1 MAKGRDIFFQYLE
14 HHGIEFLFGN
24 PGTTEL
30 PLVDGCNDHPKV
42 SYVMSLH
49 EDIAVAM
56 AMGYARASGKPGVV
70 NLHVAPGLGHGMGN
84 LYNAFR
90 AGIPLIVTAGQQ
102 HTKLIVHDPIL
113 TADLDEMAR
122 PFTKW
127 AYEVRFVEELP
138 TVMQRA
144 FKEATT
150 PPTGPVFVSLPMD
163 VLLDPVEFE
172 IPVGSSDIAETVAD
186 PDAVLRAASILAAA
200 KNPMIVAGDG
210 VGLACAWDEVVGIA
224 ESLAAP
230 VYTEQYATLWN
241 FPSAHPHYAGPM
253 PNQAVAMRQRFDG
266 IDVALLAGFTAQAP
280 VARFDD
286 KGSLIPGP
294 VRIVSVH
301 DRPWE
306 IGKNQPVAA
315 GLPGSI
321 RRNLRALQEA
331 VGSPGSG
338 SEAAARAARIRAASA
353 KRKAGWVE
361 QAQKARA
368 SGRLTAAF
376 TAAELASVFPS
387 DGVFVDEAISNR
399 EAFVNQVAFADPKA
413 YFAGKG
419 LSLGYSVGA
428 AAGLKLGTPARPIV
442 TVVGDGSLLYYPQ
455 ALWSLAQLGL
465 PSVTVVLNNASYRV
479 LKLIVGRMGGPWNVA
494 KQALPGLD
502 FETPRVDFA
511 AMARAMGLEGERVGE
526 TGELLP
532 ALERGFAAT
541 GPYVVDVMLDQP
553 GEDG

>member
-1 MAKGRDIFFQYLE
+1 VPKGRDIFFKYLE

-30 PLVDGCNDHPKV
+30 PLVDGCNDHPRV
-42 SYVMSLH
+42 RYVMSLH

-163 VLLDPVEFE
+163 VLLDPVEFD
-172 IPVGSSDIAETVAD
+172 IPVGSSEIADMIAD
-186 PDAVLRAASILAAA
+186 PDAVLRAASMLMGA
-200 KNPMIVAGDG
+200 KSPMIVAGDG
-210 VGLACAWDEVVGIA
+210 VGLACAWDEIAKIA
-224 ESLAAP
+224 EAIGAP

-241 FPSAHPHYAGPM
+241 FPSDHPHYAGPM
-253 PNQAVAMRQRFDG
+253 PNQAVAMRQRFEG
-266 IDVALLAGFTAQAP
+266 VDVALLAGFTAQAP

-286 KGSLIPGP
+286 KGSLIPAS
-294 VRIVSVH
+294 VRIVAVH

-321 RRNLRALQEA
+321 RRNLAALRDA
-331 VGSPGSG
+331 IATGGSRP
-338 SEAAARAARIRAASA
+338 ETAARAERLRAASA
-353 KRKAGWVE
+353 KRKAGWTE
-361 QAQKARA
+361 QAEQARK
-368 SGRLTAAF
+368 SGKLTAALV
-376 TAAELASVFPS
+376 AAELASVFPR

-428 AAGLKLGTPARPIV
+428 AAGLKLATPGRPVV

-455 ALWSLAQLGL
+455 ALWSLAQLDL

-479 LKLIVGRMGGPWNVA
+479 LKLIVGRMGGPWNDA

-511 AMARAMGLEGERVGE
+511 ALAHAMGLEGERVAK
-526 TGELLP
+526 TADLRP
-532 ALERGFAAT
+532 ALERAFAAKR
-541 GPYVVDVMLDQP
+541 PYVVDVMLDQP
-553 GEDG
+553 GEDA